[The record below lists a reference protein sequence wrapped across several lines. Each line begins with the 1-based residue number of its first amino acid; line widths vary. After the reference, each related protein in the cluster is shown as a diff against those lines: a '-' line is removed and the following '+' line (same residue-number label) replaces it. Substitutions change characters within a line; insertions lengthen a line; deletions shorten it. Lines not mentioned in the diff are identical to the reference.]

1 MTRQI
6 IGTGAAA
13 NNNGGDT
20 LRAAGN
26 KINDNFSE
34 LYTLIQLNNGV
45 LLDSGVA
52 ITLDDITNL
61 FADGTFTDSDLAIR
75 VTDNDSDIVSILAQ
89 LNTIQIDSDLSDRV
103 TDNESDIVSILSQ
116 LNAIDSDAV
125 NAETYT
131 LTRDIFTG
139 DGSTATFTLA
149 DSAYDPAMLNVVI
162 DGLMQDVSS
171 YSLSNGTSLI
181 FSETPPLSSSI
192 EVRGFLQELSAG
204 ETAHTLSHDTFTGD
218 GSATT
223 FTLAQSVTAAS
234 LLNVVVDGHIQD
246 VNSYTVNG
254 TSLIFSEAPPLSSSI
269 DVRGFMTKAFSVVG
283 SGSSETPYTLT
294 RDTFTGTG
302 AATTF
307 ILAEGVTDPS
317 MLIVIIDGFMQD
329 VSSYTVADTSLIF
342 SEAPP
347 FNSSIE
353 VRGFI
358 TKEVSVNTNLMSSSF
373 VADGIVSSFTLST
386 AAVKQNTFV
395 YIDGVYQFK
404 DTYSVADTLLTL
416 SGIPPQGSGIE
427 VLSIGAAYS
436 TSQVVVPT
444 ELTSSEL
451 TGDGSTTSFTLSAP
465 AVKNNT
471 FVYIN
476 GVYQFKS
483 TYSVVGDT
491 LTFSE
496 APPLNVDIEVMVAGF
511 TLSQIS
517 VIDDASV
524 TTSKIA
530 DSNVTAAKIAS
541 NAVTTGKIASNAVT
555 TGKIAGTAV
564 TTAKIADANVTTVK
578 IADDAITTDKVADGA
593 ITSAKLGAG
602 VGGAYNDFVIKTTA
616 YTAVT
621 RDQIIVNSSSAVT
634 ITLPIT
640 PSSGNVVFI
649 KNAGTGEVTV
659 GRNGSNI
666 NSTADDGTLAAD
678 AGASLV
684 YVDGTI
690 GWKEL

>member
-61 FADGTFTDSDLAIR
+61 FADGTFTDSDLEIR
-75 VTDNDSDIVSILAQ
+75 VTDNESDIVSILSQ

-116 LNAIDSDAV
+116 LNAIDSDAS

-218 GSATT
+218 GSVTT
-223 FTLAQSVTAAS
+223 FTLAQSVTEAS

-269 DVRGFMTKAFSVVG
+269 DVRGFMTKAFSVVGSGG

-373 VADGIVSSFTLST
+373 VADGIVASFNLSSP
-386 AAVKQNTFV
+386 AVKQNTFV

-404 DTYSVADTLLTL
+404 DTYSVSDTLLTL
-416 SGIPPQGSGIE
+416 SGIPPVMSGIE
-427 VLSIGAAYS
+427 VISIGAAYS

-451 TGDGSTTSFTLSAP
+451 TGDGSTTAFTLSSP

-483 TYSVVGDT
+483 TYSVVGDV

-530 DSNVTAAKIAS
+530 DANVTTGKIAS

-564 TTAKIADANVTTVK
+564 TTAKIAD
-578 IADDAITTDKVADGA
+578 DAITTDKIADGA
-593 ITSAKLGAG
+593 ITSDKLGAG